1 LAETPLDPST
11 TQTILY
17 KHAIAQCKDAG
28 IKVKMITGDHAAT
41 ARAIGEQLGLQGAVL
56 TGVEL
61 QAMDDEALRRAA
73 GATAVF
79 ARASLEH
86 KLRLVKAL
94 QEDGEVVA
102 MTGDGVNDAPAFKR
116 ADVGVGMG
124 LKGTEAAKEASD
136 MVLADDKFAT
146 IAHAVQEGRT
156 VYGETMAIVIAILL
170 GITLP
175 ITPVQ
180 ILWVNMVTEV
190 TLALTLAF
198 EPAEERGTS

>member
-1 LAETPLDPST
+1 
-11 TQTILY
+11 
-17 KHAIAQCKDAG
+17 
-28 IKVKMITGDHAAT
+28 MITGDHAAT

-156 VYGETMAIVIAILL
+156 VYDNMRKSILYILPTNGGETMAIVIAILL